1 MGLDV
6 RLGAQLL
13 LRLEAG
19 LKLIK
24 KKEKHMLLERE
35 ELRGERGRAACHRAL
50 GHVNAWGVRGG
61 GLRVCTCPRACRAA
75 LLPCSRWGLISA
87 EDGQTDRQT
96 DGRTGSRRDPSPARS
111 ER

>member
-24 KKEKHMLLERE
+24 KKRE
-35 ELRGERGRAACHRAL
+35 AHAFGERGAAGGEGTGSLSPCTGTCERM
-50 GHVNAWGVRGG
+50 GCEGG
-61 GLRVCTCPRACRAA
+61 GLCVCTCPRACRAA

-87 EDGQTDRQT
+87 EDGQKDRQT